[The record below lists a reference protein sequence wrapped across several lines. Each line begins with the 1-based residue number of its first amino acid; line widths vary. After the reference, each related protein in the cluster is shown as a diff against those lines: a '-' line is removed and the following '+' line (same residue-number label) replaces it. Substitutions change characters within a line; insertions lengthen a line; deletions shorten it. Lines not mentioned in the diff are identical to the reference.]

1 MNKIRPTTAA
11 QFLCVIALGISV
23 VASQTRAWAEG
34 DVTVVPAPA
43 ANSTP
48 AQQTASTDGTPV
60 IHKSAHKKKAATAPA
75 AATVYTATPGAA
87 PATAPASAQPQ
98 PPPGVVV
105 PLTKYAQSTT
115 PPPPHAPIN
124 PVSSLAQQ
132 QHVTPVPPAPIRV
145 SNVSITVPATT
156 TTTTTTAQTHTPGL
170 GGPTVETGLP
180 VAKYPGMDGPIKGV
194 STYIPSTTPLP
205 AKSVSGATT
214 HPYYASIIPSA
225 VIPLTSASAGSF
237 STPAPSRTTT
247 ATTPPPPDFV
257 FTNFTKRSKLNYP
270 WKTGI
275 ITTMFWI
282 GEGGSSISPT
292 DNIGS
297 AWDENWRSHNRGND
311 SPDDR
316 NGFASADHASTINP
330 FYVALPFNDLA
341 YPDKAQDW
349 VPRSWHRPNQDGK
362 QVSACK
368 DRWVCIKNS
377 NGRLCYAQWEDVGPL
392 RSDHAE
398 YVFGNDRPNTYT
410 KAGLDISPAVAQYLG
425 IDGNRRAITA
435 WKFVDEDDVPPGQ
448 WLKYDEQAVI
458 FTAMHQL
465 RSSNSSD
472 LPIQRSAEPIDNQNI
487 DSNKKKVDQS
497 KG

>member
-1 MNKIRPTTAA
+1 
-11 QFLCVIALGISV
+11 
-23 VASQTRAWAEG
+23 VAS
-34 DVTVVPAPA
+34 D
-43 ANSTP
+43 
-48 AQQTASTDGTPV
+48 
-60 IHKSAHKKKAATAPA
+60 
-75 AATVYTATPGAA
+75 
-87 PATAPASAQPQ
+87 
-98 PPPGVVV
+98 
-105 PLTKYAQSTT
+105 
-115 PPPPHAPIN
+115 PIK
-124 PVSSLAQQ
+124 VSS
-132 QHVTPVPPAPIRV
+132 
-145 SNVSITVPATT
+145 VSITVPGTT
-156 TTTTTTAQTHTPGL
+156 TGQIHTQGL

-194 STYIPSTTPLP
+194 STYFPTATPMP
-205 AKSVSGATT
+205 AKSVTGATT
-214 HPYYASIIPSA
+214 HPYYASIIPPA

-237 STPAPSRTTT
+237 STPPPSRTT
-247 ATTPPPPDFV
+247 APPSDFI
-257 FTNFTKRSKLNYP
+257 FTNFSKRTKLNYP
-270 WKTGI
+270 WKMGI
-275 ITTMFWI
+275 ITTEFWI
-282 GEGGSSISPT
+282 GEGGSTISPT

-311 SPDDR
+311 NPEDR

-341 YPDKAQDW
+341 YPDKAHW

-377 NGRLCYAQWEDVGPL
+377 SGRLCYAQWEDVGPL

-398 YVFGNDRPNTYT
+398 YVFGDERPDTYT
-410 KAGLDISPAVAQYLG
+410 RAGLDISPAVAQYLS

-435 WKFVDEDDVPPGQ
+435 WRFVDEEDVPPGQ

-465 RSSNSSD
+465 RSSNASD
-472 LPIQRSAEPIDNQNI
+472 LPIQRSSEPIDKQNI
-487 DSNKKKVDQS
+487 DANKKKVDQS